1 MHALKP
7 GIESETLTELIAT
20 LGPFLRVT
28 DESNHYCVASSVA
41 LHYSSLD

>member
-1 MHALKP
+1 MHELNP
-7 GIESETLTELIAT
+7 SIESETVTELIAT
-20 LGPFLRVT
+20 LGPLLRVT